1 MRRNVKLK
9 IRKSF
14 LDFLSTTTKGIIFFF
29 NSDGFNPPQPPKQA
43 FVTQPRA
50 MPIFSQYLRESPC
63 RVQCP
68 SCQNTIV
75 TIPQPKNGLAVYA
88 IAAGLCFVGYVHTT
102 WTRWFGQIVIVLF
115 LFLGAVV
122 VLVSHFL
129 SMIWKMLHMYALIV
143 TLWLDNIRECDL
155 FGFFKLSSMLWIF
168 WNDTNYFYNNFSYV
182 LQVHWYTFAKSQH
195 LQKFK
200 WPLFLGFRSVDR

>member
-1 MRRNVKLK
+1 MESQPTFEEKCKAKNTY
-9 IRKSF
+9 KSF
-14 LDFLSTTTKGIIFFF
+14 LDLLSTTKEIIFFF

-88 IAAGLCFVGYVHTT
+88 IAAGLCFVGYVLYT
-102 WTRWFGQIVIVLF
+102 Q
-115 LFLGAVV
+115 LGPDD
-122 VLVSHFL
+122 SG
-129 SMIWKMLHMYALIV
+129 K
-143 TLWLDNIRECDL
+143 
-155 FGFFKLSSMLWIF
+155 
-168 WNDTNYFYNNFSYV
+168 
-182 LQVHWYTFAKSQH
+182 
-195 LQKFK
+195 
-200 WPLFLGFRSVDR
+200 

>member
-1 MRRNVKLK
+1 
-9 IRKSF
+9 
-14 LDFLSTTTKGIIFFF
+14 
-29 NSDGFNPPQPPKQA
+29 
-43 FVTQPRA
+43 

-182 LQVHWYTFAKSQH
+182 LQVHWYTFFAKSQH